1 MCLVPGKNFY
11 KVDTCKAPEFFSKA
25 LKYTLLGKYLS
36 ENPRLLIYFKN
47 SMTGIFLST
56 HILMRNIHSQ
66 NIEVNANFQFRCP
79 QDETST
85 KKKDKF

>member
-1 MCLVPGKNFY
+1 MF
-11 KVDTCKAPEFFSKA
+11 KAPEFSLNDFQYYFTSI
-25 LKYTLLGKYLS
+25 YLS

-85 KKKDKF
+85 KKNKNPEQDLAVLV